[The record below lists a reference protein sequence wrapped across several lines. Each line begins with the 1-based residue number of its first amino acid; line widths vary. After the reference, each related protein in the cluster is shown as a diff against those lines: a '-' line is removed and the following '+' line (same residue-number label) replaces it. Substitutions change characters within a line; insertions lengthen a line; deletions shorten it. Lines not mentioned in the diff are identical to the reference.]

1 MLRNPR
7 GELVEVEYYSQQQQV
22 RLRVEETVLARF
34 GEFPGIVWDK
44 RDSNIQ
50 STFR

>member
-7 GELVEVEYYSQQQQV
+7 GGLVAVGYCLQQRRV

-34 GEFPGIVWDK
+34 GEFLDIV
-44 RDSNIQ
+44 
-50 STFR
+50 